1 MYNQISSV
9 IRFATTDSLPR
20 ALTKAARRSPNTL
33 SFAYSIMSP
42 ERSTD
47 ASPIFDSLEV
57 DIVIKVLAHTLF
69 GPFFLFFIPVFYV
82 FQGAKITDS
91 VIVYTSIYWAII
103 STFWFIRWCSRL
115 YRNQRSLFFGPS
127 QFDWGEQIVVIT
139 GGSSGVGELLANT
152 LAVRNVTVVVLD
164 IEPIVTENY
173 NITYYKCDVSQWEEV
188 EAVSKRVIEEI
199 GEPTILV
206 NNAGVV
212 QGKLILDLT
221 PADIHQTF
229 SVNTLAH
236 FWTLKAFLPTM
247 IKNETGHIVTISS
260 VLGYIGT
267 PRLVDYCASKAAAI
281 SLNESLRYELDIKYK
296 CPRIRTTLVTPG
308 HIMTPMFN
316 TFSTPDTAFYKFLFP
331 SVQPVAL
338 VKRIIAVLDE
348 QDSQCIRIPFYV
360 HLCPFLQHMPSF
372 FRDLAQWLAHANFA
386 MDHFSKL
393 TGRRQDEEKEN

>member
-1 MYNQISSV
+1 
-9 IRFATTDSLPR
+9 
-20 ALTKAARRSPNTL
+20 
-33 SFAYSIMSP
+33 MSP

-47 ASPIFDSLEV
+47 AFPIFDSLEM

-91 VIVYTSIYWAII
+91 VVVYTSIYWAII

-188 EAVSKRVIEEI
+188 EAVSKKVIEEI